1 MLKNLTEYKGLTD
14 PFPRFPFGKDSNE
27 RALYS
32 PFSSSHILFFWKC
45 CWKWDWGTR
54 LDISRRGEERPCEIA
69 FTETGL
75 GENGDTYV
83 GWVGWGEGVGV
94 EVADYWE
101 FSMQLKERGQGESED
116 VTSNH
121 VWRISNNLSPIV
133 GNIYERCPHKLP
145 PVSDF
150 RKYENVTLI
159 ECFAAAHG
167 WVKSDKFVAQML
179 EKANAGFPTGGRQM
193 LEKAPN
199 AGFSTR
205 PSVTNKPLHP
215 LTHIF

>member
-1 MLKNLTEYKGLTD
+1 M
-14 PFPRFPFGKDSNE
+14 
-27 RALYS
+27 
-32 PFSSSHILFFWKC
+32 
-45 CWKWDWGTR
+45 GT
-54 LDISRRGEERPCEIA
+54 CEP
-69 FTETGL
+69 G
-75 GENGDTYV
+75 
-83 GWVGWGEGVGV
+83 GVK
-94 EVADYWE
+94 VADYWE

-167 WVKSDKFVAQML
+167 
-179 EKANAGFPTGGRQM
+179 
-193 LEKAPN
+193 
-199 AGFSTR
+199 
-205 PSVTNKPLHP
+205 
-215 LTHIF
+215 